1 MHSSSYRARQLKTW
15 VYQRNDVVIKTGF
28 KANNVIDHIV
38 NLEKQTMRQT
48 WQKVNGVIV
57 MNMYLHCIKTIQV
70 ATLDIW
76 AQCESFKEA
85 SFGRQ
90 WCVRETCWH
99 GYSAGAVFN
108 ILLWRK
114 ANESMTTKSMHP
126 HSGTFRHIVTE
137 QTQANWARRKQ
148 QIFNFP
154 TKMRWKFPK
163 RKLLKRLCNLL
174 YHQMKLAHRKFN
186 YWYQCWNSPYF
197 FLVGADVEQRHRTIR
212 GAAGSRGH
220 FWGRTGLGG
229 GGQRQGLRNRLV
241 SQSGGEVLLHLLPL
255 CLLDVVLGGVLQV
268 GLHLII
274 QTAVRGWWT
283 DIHTHTR
290 TQC

>member
-1 MHSSSYRARQLKTW
+1 
-15 VYQRNDVVIKTGF
+15 
-28 KANNVIDHIV
+28 
-38 NLEKQTMRQT
+38 
-48 WQKVNGVIV
+48 
-57 MNMYLHCIKTIQV
+57 
-70 ATLDIW
+70 
-76 AQCESFKEA
+76 
-85 SFGRQ
+85 
-90 WCVRETCWH
+90 
-99 GYSAGAVFN
+99 
-108 ILLWRK
+108 
-114 ANESMTTKSMHP
+114 
-126 HSGTFRHIVTE
+126 
-137 QTQANWARRKQ
+137 
-148 QIFNFP
+148 
-154 TKMRWKFPK
+154 MRWKFAK

-274 QTAVRGWWT
+274 QTAVRGWWS
-283 DIHTHTR
+283 DIHTHTQR
-290 TQC
+290 